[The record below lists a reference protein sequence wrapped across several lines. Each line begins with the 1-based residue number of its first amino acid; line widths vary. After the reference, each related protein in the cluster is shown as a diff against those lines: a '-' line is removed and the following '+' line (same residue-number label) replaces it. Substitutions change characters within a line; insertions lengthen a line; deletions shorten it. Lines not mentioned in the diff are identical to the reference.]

1 MANSICSRKKIKF
14 KQMKYLIVGLGNFGA
29 SLAEKLTSQGNEV
42 IGIDTRMNKVDAL
55 KEKISHTI
63 CMDATDEFTVSGLPL
78 KDTDVVVVAIGED
91 QGANIMV
98 TALFK
103 NLEVKRLISRA
114 INPLHEKV
122 LKAIGVDEIV
132 HPEEETAERWA
143 KKLCLSGVVDSFEL
157 SDDFSIVEINLPPE
171 YIGQKISEIGIRKK
185 YNLLVLT
192 TIKSSVVESSIGYSS
207 KVHKVQGVAS
217 PDLILE
223 KDDILVVYG
232 SNKDI
237 QMLLKKKFN

>member
-1 MANSICSRKKIKF
+1 
-14 KQMKYLIVGLGNFGA
+14 MKYIIIGLGNFGA

-55 KEKISHTI
+55 KEKVSHTI

-98 TALFK
+98 TALLK
-103 NLEVKRLISRA
+103 NLDVKRLISRA

-122 LKAIGVDEIV
+122 LMAIGVDEIV

-157 SDDFSIVEINLPPE
+157 SDYYSIVEINLPPE
-171 YIGQKISEIGIRKK
+171 YEGKTIAEIGIRKK
-185 YNLLVLT
+185 HNLLVLT
-192 TIKSSVVESSIGYSS
+192 TIKSAQVKSSVGGSIKES
-207 KVHKVQGVAS
+207 KVQGVAS
-217 PDLILE
+217 ADLILE
-223 KDDILVVYG
+223 KGDLLVVYG
-232 SNKDI
+232 ANKDI
-237 QMLLKKKFN
+237 QSMLKKKFN

>member
-1 MANSICSRKKIKF
+1 
-14 KQMKYLIVGLGNFGA
+14 MKYIIIGLGNFGA
-29 SLAEKLTSQGNEV
+29 SLAEKLTTQGNEV

-55 KEKISHTI
+55 KEKVSHTI

-98 TALFK
+98 TALLK

-122 LKAIGVDEIV
+122 LMAIGVDEIV

-143 KKLCLSGVVDSFEL
+143 KKLCLSGVVNSFEL
-157 SDDFSIVEINLPPE
+157 SDEFSIVEINLPPE
-171 YIGQKISEIGIRKK
+171 YEGKTISEIGIRKK

-192 TIKSSVVESSIGYSS
+192 TIKSTQVKRSIGNSIKES
-207 KVHKVQGVAS
+207 KVQGVAAA
-217 PDLILE
+217 DLVLE
-223 KDDILVVYG
+223 KNDILVVYG
-232 SNKDI
+232 ANKDI
-237 QMLLKKKFN
+237 QSMLKKKFN